1 MKQRSEVAADRAASY
16 LREMG
21 IRPSSKAYQYLLFAL
36 TQLQCGTPFQN
47 SIWELTAIHFGQ
59 KRENVLACVRREIAH
74 AFRMIG
80 ASGIRL
86 SGGERQRIAIARAII
101 KDAPI
106 IVLDEATAFSDPE
119 NEYLIQKAFEK
130 LIQNKTVIMIA
141 HRLSTIRNA
150 DQILVME
157 HGQLIEQGTHDTL
170 MERQG
175 KYTQMWNS
183 YMESISWK
191 IRAGKGGAIE

>member
-74 AFRMIG
+74 ASVWHRIVSRMS
-80 ASGIRL
+80 ASAMSQHGRL
-86 SGGERQRIAIARAII
+86 RVWPSCG
-101 KDAPI
+101 
-106 IVLDEATAFSDPE
+106 
-119 NEYLIQKAFEK
+119 
-130 LIQNKTVIMIA
+130 
-141 HRLSTIRNA
+141 
-150 DQILVME
+150 
-157 HGQLIEQGTHDTL
+157 
-170 MERQG
+170 
-175 KYTQMWNS
+175 
-183 YMESISWK
+183 
-191 IRAGKGGAIE
+191 